1 MLVLIGPSASG
12 KTEIAKIL
20 IEKYNFEKLV
30 TYTTRKKRI
39 NEQDGIDYHFVSKEK
54 FLLKKSENE
63 FIETT
68 FYNDNFYGTRVKDVR
83 ENRVVILDPMGANNF
98 YNYFKKKV
106 FVVYL
111 ETTKELRKK
120 RMLERHDEL
129 DLINKRLENDDQ
141 IFKKENINKINKVI
155 INEQASLEM
164 LAHEIYNL
172 YINRK

>member
-30 TYTTRKKRI
+30 TYTTRKKRV
-39 NEQDGIDYHFVSKEK
+39 NEKCGIDYHFVSKEE
-54 FLLKKSENE
+54 FLLMKDKNE

-68 FYNDNFYGTRVKDVR
+68 FYNDNYYGTRIKDISD
-83 ENRVVILDPMGANNF
+83 NKVVILDPAGANNF
-98 YNYFKKKV
+98 LNYFKDRIYT
-106 FVVYL
+106 VYL

-129 DLINKRLENDDQ
+129 DLIHKRLENDDK
-141 IFKKENINKINKVI
+141 IFNKENIKKINKVI
-155 INEQASLEM
+155 INEQTTLEI